1 MNFSDVPTRIELINE
16 RSRLITK
23 NPKQDDAPTLT
34 VVDEIEGTQGE
45 HHRRPDP
52 LIQAL
57 VDKLPKSNTT
67 WSLEERAK
75 WLRAAAII
83 FNLVYSVDPATAR
96 SEETASETKD
106 QPSAA

>member
-1 MNFSDVPTRIELINE
+1 MNISDIPTRIELINE

-23 NPKQDDAPTLT
+23 SKQDDAPTLT
-34 VVDEIEGTQGE
+34 VVDEKERAQGE
-45 HHRRPDP
+45 YHCRPDP

-57 VDKLPKSNTT
+57 VDKLPRPNTT

-75 WLRAAAII
+75 WLRATTII
-83 FNLVYSVDPATAR
+83 FNLVYGADAALAKPDEAAP
-96 SEETASETKD
+96 ETRN

>member
-1 MNFSDVPTRIELINE
+1 MNISEIPTRIELISE

-23 NPKQDDAPTLT
+23 NPKQDGATTLI
-34 VVDEIEGTQGE
+34 VVDEKERTQGE
-45 HHRRPDP
+45 YHCHPDP

-57 VDKLPKSNTT
+57 VDKLPRPNTT

-83 FNLVYSVDPATAR
+83 FNLVYGADAAVAKPDEAAP
-96 SEETASETKD
+96 ETTN
-106 QPSAA
+106 QTSAA